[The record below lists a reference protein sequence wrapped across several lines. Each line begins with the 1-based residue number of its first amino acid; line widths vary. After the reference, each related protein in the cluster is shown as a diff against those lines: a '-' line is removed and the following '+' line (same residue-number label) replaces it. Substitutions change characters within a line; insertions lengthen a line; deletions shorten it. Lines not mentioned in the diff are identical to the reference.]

1 MIISAF
7 QVKTEP
13 RGFAVCEWF
22 ATSLAQAERIAEALS
37 KKFADDARYPNAFW
51 VTDGTKNFAKWF
63 RGQRFSPSDSI

>member
-7 QVKTEP
+7 QVTTEP

-22 ATSLAQAERIAEALS
+22 ATSRAQAERIAEALS
-37 KKFADDARYPNAFW
+37 KKLAEDARYPNAFW

-63 RGQRFSPSDSI
+63 RGERFAPDVSI